1 MHKLAV
7 DLTRTRTFATIAEN
21 GPPSGASFQEH
32 LTGAV
37 GAGSATPAA
46 TVVRQGD
53 CLSKLCAERLREQTG
68 AASHRQVQV
77 AVQAVARANHLTN
90 PDRIQVGQA
99 LDLSMLGPATA
110 IPTSSLA
117 PPTPALPAPWQS
129 LVTGGA
135 VLSSDFGL
143 RKDPFTGQLRQH
155 NGIDLAAATGSPV
168 TACAA
173 GSVVFAGWQRGYGNT
188 VIIHHANGLDSL
200 YGHLSRT
207 RVQVGDQVASHA
219 PIADVGGVGRAT
231 GPHLHFEIRRDGKAV
246 APDPETIGLVLRRSV
261 S

>member
-7 DLTRTRTFATIAEN
+7 DLTRTRIFATIAEN
-21 GPPSGASFQEH
+21 GTPLGASFQDH
-32 LTGAV
+32 LTAAV
-37 GAGSATPAA
+37 GDGSATPAA

-53 CLSKLCAERLREQTG
+53 CLSRLCAERLREQTG
-68 AASHRQVQV
+68 AASHRQVLA
-77 AVQAVARANHLTN
+77 AVQAVAQANHLAN
-90 PDRIQVGQA
+90 PNRIQVGQV
-99 LDLSMLGPATA
+99 LDLSVLGPATA
-110 IPTSSLA
+110 KPTASLGTPA
-117 PPTPALPAPWQS
+117 PALPAPWQA

-143 RKDPFTGQLRQH
+143 RKDPFTGQVRQH
-155 NGIDLAAATGSPV
+155 NGIDLAAATGTPV

-219 PIADVGGVGRAT
+219 PIADVGAAGRAT
-231 GPHLHFEIRRDGKAV
+231 GPHLHFEVRRDGKAV
-246 APDPETIGLVLRRSV
+246 TPESENLGGG
-261 S
+261 